1 MSRSLEGW
9 REEERT
15 TGRAKCARQGEGGKR
30 GRGRRKREEKEKEGV
45 IVEGSM
51 KGARQAEEKRRVT
64 RERKGERET
73 CERAL
78 GEMVGLGSNRHGYGA

>member
-1 MSRSLEGW
+1 MQSARDKEKEEKEEE
-9 REEERT
+9 EEER
-15 TGRAKCARQGEGGKR
+15 
-30 GRGRRKREEKEKEGV
+30 EKEKEGI